1 MWEWFVTNG
10 IWIILAVVAG
20 LGLFLLLKRW
30 ARQSMEKLVPEGWQ
44 EQLKNIQKG
53 ATWAITGTGGVILAL
68 AVAAVITSRYG
79 IDIVPALGGVGT
91 WLLEHG
97 ILILVIIILSYLAYA
112 VARATV
118 PRLIERSVTVRGKGR
133 RAREDLAK
141 RTHTLSNVITPTVGV
156 FIGIVAVFMVLSE
169 VGVDIAPLLAGA
181 GVIGIA
187 LGFGTQS
194 LIRDLL
200 SGFFILLEDQ
210 YRKGDWV
217 SIAGVDG
224 LVEEANLRRTVLRD
238 FNGTVHTIPN
248 GEVKVASNYTKDWA
262 RVNLNIPV
270 AYGEDLEQVMEIINR
285 VGQEL
290 TEDEHFG
297 PLITSSPKA
306 LRVENFADSAIEIK
320 VLGETKPM
328 QQWAVT
334 GELRMRIKKA
344 FDNEGIEIP
353 WPHIKLY
360 FGESGGA
367 DLACKSCAHIS
378 PPGSKFC
385 SNCGARLGS

>member
-224 LVEEANLRRTVLRD
+224 LVEEANLRR
-238 FNGTVHTIPN
+238 
-248 GEVKVASNYTKDWA
+248 
-262 RVNLNIPV
+262 
-270 AYGEDLEQVMEIINR
+270 
-285 VGQEL
+285 
-290 TEDEHFG
+290 
-297 PLITSSPKA
+297 
-306 LRVENFADSAIEIK
+306 
-320 VLGETKPM
+320 
-328 QQWAVT
+328 
-334 GELRMRIKKA
+334 
-344 FDNEGIEIP
+344 
-353 WPHIKLY
+353 
-360 FGESGGA
+360 
-367 DLACKSCAHIS
+367 
-378 PPGSKFC
+378 
-385 SNCGARLGS
+385 